1 MFRSSSSSY
10 PFQTPVYYPAL
21 NKLPAAVHKE
31 KNYKEKNSIQV
42 DKNLNQ
48 NQNQN
53 QDQDQDQDKN
63 SIINQLTMDLMVN
76 QNYLAKTHPERVKQ
90 RKELHEKILKYKK
103 EIKNTIQ
110 ECFRHLQEGDI
121 EPIGQNHLMNEFVNF
136 AKLVIEDIEYSQ
148 LPEADEL
155 FS

>member
-1 MFRSSSSSY
+1 MFRSSSS
-10 PFQTPVYYPAL
+10 FQTPASTYPAL
-21 NKLPAAVHKE
+21 NKLPAAV
-31 KNYKEKNSIQV
+31 YKEKNLNQM
-42 DKNLNQ
+42 DKYNNQ
-48 NQNQN
+48 NQNRDQN
-53 QDQDQDQDKN
+53 QDQDQEK

-90 RKELHEKILKYKK
+90 RRELHEKILKYKK

-121 EPIGQNHLMNEFVNF
+121 DPLGQNYLMNEFVNF
-136 AKLVIEDIEYSQ
+136 AKLAIEDIEYSQ